1 MATRKAY
8 SEVIQD
14 ENYRT
19 DLILKV
25 KGRRGEWIECEGY
38 EDCYILDEDLPKGK
52 YSYYCRHTET
62 NLSHIQSVKKEKGL
76 TVNFWG
82 TIVTDTPINC
92 GENDELLI
100 SKVYNIAENGYEVVV
115 VFGEYCA
122 KAYIN
127 EGFEGMRNHLDEGSL
142 VRRVFDTRAERDAY
156 IKGIDDADGWLGS
169 AVMDRAD
176 VLRHPKVIEKLICE

>member
-62 NLSHIQSVKKEKGL
+62 NLSRIQSVKKEKGL

-82 TIVTDTPINC
+82 TIVTDTPINF

>member
-1 MATRKAY
+1 MATKKVY
-8 SEVIQD
+8 TEVVND

-19 DLILKV
+19 DLVLKV

-52 YSYYCRHTET
+52 HSYYCRHTEN
-62 NLSHIQSVKKEKGL
+62 NLSLIQSVKKEKGL

-82 TIVTDTPINC
+82 TIVTDVAIDF
-92 GENDELLI
+92 GELDELKI
-100 SKVYNIAENGYEVVV
+100 TKVRNVAENGYEVII

-122 KAYIN
+122 DAYMN
-127 EGFEGMRNHLDEGSL
+127 EGFEGMRNHIDEGSL

-156 IKGIDDADGWLGS
+156 IKGIDDSDGWMGA
-169 AVMDRAD
+169 AVMDQTD
-176 VLRHPKVIEKLICE
+176 IMRHPKVIQSLL

>member
-1 MATRKAY
+1 MATKKTY

-52 YSYYCRHTET
+52 YSYYCRHTEI
-62 NLSHIQSVKKEKGL
+62 NLSHIQSVKKEKGM

-82 TIVTDTPINC
+82 TIVTDAPINF

-169 AVMDRAD
+169 AVMDRTD

>member
-1 MATRKAY
+1 MATKKVY
-8 SEVIQD
+8 TEVVND

-19 DLILKV
+19 DLVLKV
-25 KGRRGEWIECEGY
+25 KGKRGEWIECEGY

-52 YSYYCRHTET
+52 HSYYCRHTET
-62 NLSHIQSVKKEKGL
+62 NLSRIQSVKKEKGL

-82 TIVTDTPINC
+82 TIVTDVAIDF
-92 GENDELLI
+92 GDDDELMI
-100 SKVYNIAENGYEVVV
+100 SKVDNVAECGYEVVI

-122 KAYIN
+122 KAYMN

-156 IKGIDDADGWLGS
+156 IKGIDDSDGWLGA

-176 VLRHPKVIEKLICE
+176 IMRHPKVIASLL